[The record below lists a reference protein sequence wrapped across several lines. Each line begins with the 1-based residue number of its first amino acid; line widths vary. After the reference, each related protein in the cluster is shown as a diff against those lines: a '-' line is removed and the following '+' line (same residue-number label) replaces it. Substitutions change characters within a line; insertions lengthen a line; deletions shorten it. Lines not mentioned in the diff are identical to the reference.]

1 MASLQCGPSSPGRYG
16 LSAPRRVAANLIT
29 EVDAW
34 ALANAR
40 AASCCEAMMAIT
52 CGISASDESEP
63 SYVQN
68 VNLLHIPFRT

>member
-1 MASLQCGPSSPGRYG
+1 
-16 LSAPRRVAANLIT
+16 VAGGMPVNLIT

-52 CGISASDESEP
+52 CGISASDDCEP
-63 SYVQN
+63 SYAQD
-68 VNLLHIPFRT
+68 VNLLHIAPKLSVRTYFGGVRHG